1 MSGRIFDCQ
10 CLANADADH
19 SHEHVASLMATPA
32 RPFLNTYNDA
42 ITELKCNF
50 MSYVKALR
58 ASDPASR
65 SATETRLQMT
75 NEGFPILPT
84 PWKGSEYK
92 KKELEQWFMLYVGQH
107 YSMMTSYS
115 TNHYLSACRTSQ
127 QWSWSRSPI
136 QSNCRSDLIIH
147 QS

>member
-10 CLANADADH
+10 CLADADADH

-32 RPFLNTYNDA
+32 RLFLNTYHDA
-42 ITELKCNF
+42 ITELKWNF
-50 MSYVKALR
+50 MSYVKALC
-58 ASDPASR
+58 ALDPASR

-75 NEGFPILPT
+75 KEGFPILLT
-84 PWKGSEYK
+84 PWKGSQYK
-92 KKELEQWFMLYVGQH
+92 KKELEEWFILYVGQH

-127 QWSWSRSPI
+127 QWTYSPYPI
-136 QSNCRSDLIIH
+136 QSNC
-147 QS
+147 